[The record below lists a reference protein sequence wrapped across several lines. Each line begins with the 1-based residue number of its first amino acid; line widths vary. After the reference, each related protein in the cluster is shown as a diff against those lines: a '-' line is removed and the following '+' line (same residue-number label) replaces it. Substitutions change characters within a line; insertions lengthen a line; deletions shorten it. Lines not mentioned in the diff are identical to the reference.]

1 MKVDLHLHSTASD
14 GHFSSQELASMAAS
28 LGVKVIAIT
37 DHDSV
42 EGVAPA
48 LLAAEGFPGLKV
60 IPGVEVSTD
69 VPHGE
74 IHILGYFIDYRNLEL
89 IGILERLRN
98 SRQVRAQKMLAKLA
112 SMGIHIEW
120 ERVRELAGAGS
131 IGRPHIAQAM
141 FERGYVLSH
150 KEAFIKYIGREGP
163 AYVEREKMTPPQ
175 AVELVVKADGL
186 AVLAHPADINDL
198 EGLIS
203 QLQRVGLVGIE
214 AYYNGYPPKITK
226 CLASLAHK
234 YGLIASGG
242 SDYHGLEGSG
252 ETPLGGVEI
261 PYECVEQLFA
271 LAGRRA
277 ILTR

>member
-14 GHFSSQELASMAAS
+14 GRLSPQELVSTAAS
-28 LGVKVIAIT
+28 LGVEVIAIT

-48 LLAAEGFPGLKV
+48 LLAAEEFPTLKI
-60 IPGVEVSTD
+60 IPGVEISTD

-89 IGILERLRN
+89 SGILERLRN
-98 SRQVRAQKMLAKLA
+98 SRQVRAQKMLVKLA
-112 SMGIHIEW
+112 NMGIRVEW
-120 ERVRELAGAGS
+120 ERVQELAGGGS

-141 FERGYVLSH
+141 LERGYVLSP

-186 AVLAHPADINDL
+186 AVLAHPSDINDL
-198 EGLIS
+198 EELIS
-203 QLQRVGLVGIE
+203 HLQRVGLAGIE
-214 AYYNGYPPKITK
+214 AYYNGYPPKTMK
-226 CLASLAHK
+226 YLASLAHK

-242 SDYHGLEGSG
+242 SDYHGIEGSG
-252 ETPLGGVEI
+252 GTLLGGVEV
-261 PYECVEQLFA
+261 PDECIEQLFV